1 VRSSPAAT
9 DSLQGFSFAFFIPI
23 YFAIVGLQLDLLHG
37 FSIAFFLLFL
47 LLACAVKA
55 GSVYLG
61 ARLAGE
67 TSGAS
72 LNLAVAL
79 NARGGPGI
87 VVASVA
93 YAAGIIDQ
101 PFYAALVMLAIVT
114 SLFAGSWL
122 AHIPKERLL
131 AEQPVPAW
139 PLPWRAGKDSAPEP
153 SDP

>member
-1 VRSSPAAT
+1 
-9 DSLQGFSFAFFIPI
+9 
-23 YFAIVGLQLDLLHG
+23 
-37 FSIAFFLLFL
+37 
-47 LLACAVKA
+47 
-55 GSVYLG
+55 
-61 ARLAGE
+61 
-67 TSGAS
+67 

-101 PFYAALVMLAIVT
+101 SFYASLVMLAIVT

-122 AHIPKERLL
+122 GHVPKEQLL
-131 AEQPVPAW
+131 VGRPAPAS
-139 PLPWRAGKDSAPEP
+139 PLARRVGRDSTPEP